1 MAAKLGAGAPLVKV
15 EQAKRP
21 KDATLKRL
29 DKLKTWRKNMA
40 EEIKVESD
48 IILPKSF
55 LNILSEYP
63 PKNLD
68 ELKSIMRDSP
78 NRFATY
84 GDQIYSLIGG

>member
-1 MAAKLGAGAPLVKV
+1 
-15 EQAKRP
+15 
-21 KDATLKRL
+21 
-29 DKLKTWRKNMA
+29 MA
-40 EEIKVESD
+40 EEMKVESD